1 VAMPGDPGLP
11 GVPPLVIQNGDVPLA
26 SLDPAGENPG
36 PPGVIPASKPV
47 NNLKVNGIN
56 RRKISI
62 FRCLSVTL
70 T

>member
-1 VAMPGDPGLP
+1 MPGDPGLP

-47 NNLKVNGIN
+47 NNLKIM
-56 RRKISI
+56 KLIEE
-62 FRCLSVTL
+62 T
-70 T
+70 